1 MTERAMSSRVTNFIL
16 AVSTLV
22 GTIIGVG
29 MFGLPY
35 AASRSG
41 VAVTL
46 AYLLVLGFVV
56 TIIHLIYGEIVLR
69 TSARHRLV
77 GYAQIYL
84 GRWGKLAAS
93 VIFFVTLYLALWVY
107 LLVGGEFLS
116 TALSGYF
123 SAGTGSLILA
133 AVGFFVIYRGVRL
146 AGVFEFLMTL
156 VLLALI
162 AGLVI
167 YSKGFV
173 AKENLILPPASLA
186 DWFLPYGIVLFALAG
201 GSAVPEIRSLFRGGQ
216 SSVLKK
222 AIVWGTWLPIAV
234 YAVFILV
241 VVGISGGA
249 TSTEAIKGLS
259 PFLFL
264 GANVVKY
271 GAAIG
276 FLAVITSFFTI
287 GLNIKNSFRFDLGWS
302 PGVSFILTVAVPLA
316 LFWLGW
322 NDFIKI
328 ISVGGAVLGGLEG
341 LLLLAIWR
349 RARRRGDRQP
359 EYALKLRPI
368 LVCLI
373 ALVFLAGIVYE
384 IVYTLR

>member
-1 MTERAMSSRVTNFIL
+1 MTRFSNFIL
-16 AVSTLV
+16 AISTLV

-41 VAVTL
+41 VAVAL
-46 AYLLVLGFVV
+46 AYLLVLGLVV
-56 TIIHLIYGEIVLR
+56 TCLHLIYGEIVLR
-69 TSARHRLV
+69 TSQRHRLA
-77 GYAQIYL
+77 GYAQVYL
-84 GRWGKLAAS
+84 GRGGKLAAS
-93 VIFFVTLYLALWVY
+93 LIFFVTLYLALWVY

-116 TALSGYF
+116 AAFSGWLDF
-123 SAGTGSLILA
+123 SARVGSLILA
-133 AVGFFVIYRGVRL
+133 GLGFFVVFKGVRL

-162 AGLVI
+162 MGLLI
-167 YSKGFV
+167 YGGNFV
-173 AKENLILPPASLA
+173 AKENWTWPPADISG
-186 DWFLPYGIVLFALAG
+186 WFLPYGVVLFALAG
-201 GSAVPEIRSLFRGGQ
+201 GSAVPEIRSLFRAGQ
-216 SSVLKK
+216 ASVLKK
-222 AIVWGTWLPIAV
+222 AIVWGTWLPVAV
-234 YAVFILV
+234 YAVFILA

-259 PFLFL
+259 PFL

-276 FLAVITSFFTI
+276 FLAIITSFFTV
-287 GLNIKNSFRFDLGWS
+287 GLNIKNSFRFDFGLSSGL
-302 PGVSFILTVAVPLA
+302 SFILTAAVPLV

-322 NDFIKI
+322 RDFIKI

-349 RARRRGDRQP
+349 KAKRKGDRAP
-359 EYALKLRPI
+359 EYQLKLRPI

-373 ALVFLAGIVYE
+373 ALVFVVGIVYE
-384 IVYTLR
+384 IVYSF

>member
-1 MTERAMSSRVTNFIL
+1 MSSRITNFIL

-41 VAVTL
+41 VAVAL
-46 AYLLVLGFVV
+46 AYLLVLGLVV
-56 TIIHLIYGEIVLR
+56 TCLHLIYGEIVLR
-69 TSARHRLV
+69 TGESHRLV
-77 GYAQIYL
+77 GYARRYL

-133 AVGFFVIYRGVRL
+133 ALGFFVIYRGVRL

-216 SSVLKK
+216 ASVLKK

-259 PFLFL
+259 PFL

-302 PGVSFILTVAVPLA
+302 PSVSFILTVAVPLA

-349 RARRRGDRQP
+349 RARRKGDRQP
-359 EYALKLRPI
+359 EYALKLKPI
-368 LVCLI
+368 LVYLI
-373 ALVFLAGIVYE
+373 ALVFVAGIVYE
-384 IVYTLR
+384 IVYSF